1 MNVRRAEMLVLALL
15 CLTAAGAIAFVAV
28 YFVGADTQLL
38 GLTIGL
44 AFAFA
49 AAAAVIAGKAI
60 VPLEIAVEERPRL
73 AEPEQ
78 QEQVMEALEKPVEGI
93 TRKRLLTTA
102 AGGAGVALAGA
113 VVIPLVSLGP
123 DADVQLGKSPW
134 RRGRLL
140 VDVDDAPILADEIGV
155 GSFRTGFPQGADK
168 EALASP
174 VVVVRVEPAQLRL
187 PAERSGW
194 APDGI
199 MAYSKICTHAA
210 CAISLFRYPLYAP
223 NSPGPALVCPCHYS
237 TFDVLR
243 GGDRIFGPAG
253 RPLPQLP
260 LLIDDRGQL
269 VAGGDFSGRPGP
281 SWWSVRK

>member
-1 MNVRRAEMLVLALL
+1 MSVRRAELLVLALL
-15 CLTAAGAIAFVAV
+15 CLTAAGSIAFVAV

-73 AEPEQ
+73 AEREQ
-78 QEQVMEALEKPVEGI
+78 QEQVMEVLEKPVEGI
-93 TRKRLLTTA
+93 TRKGLLTAA

-113 VVIPLVSLGP
+113 LVIPLVSLGP
-123 DADVQLGKSPW
+123 DANVELAESPW

-140 VDVDDAPILADEIGV
+140 VDVDDAPILAHEIGV
-155 GSFRTGFPQGADK
+155 GSFRTAFPQGADK

-174 VVVVRVEPAQLRL
+174 VVVVRVEPDQLRL

-260 LLIDDRGQL
+260 LLIDQRGQL

-281 SWWSVRK
+281 SWWGVRK

>member
-1 MNVRRAEMLVLALL
+1 MKTRRAELLVLALL
-15 CLTAAGAIAFVAV
+15 CLTAAGGIAFVAV
-28 YFVGADTQLL
+28 YFAGADTQLL
-38 GLTIGL
+38 GLTLGL

-49 AAAAVIAGKAI
+49 AAACVIAGKAV
-60 VPLEIAVEERPRL
+60 VPLEIAVEERPKL
-73 AEPEQ
+73 ADSKQQDELVDTLEQ
-78 QEQVMEALEKPVEGI
+78 PADAI

-113 VVIPLVSLGP
+113 LVIPLVSLGP
-123 DADVQLGKSPW
+123 DANKVLSKSPW
-134 RRGRLL
+134 RRGLLL
-140 VDVDDAPILADEIGV
+140 VGEDDDPIVADDIEV
-155 GSFRTGFPQGADK
+155 GSFRTAFPQGADK
-168 EALASP
+168 RGLASP
-174 VVVVRVEPAQLRL
+174 VVVIRVKPDELRL
-187 PAERSGW
+187 PPERSDW

-210 CAISLFRYPLYAP
+210 CAVSLFRYPLYAP

-260 LLIDDRGQL
+260 LLIGADGRL

-281 SWWSVRK
+281 SWWGVRR

>member
-1 MNVRRAEMLVLALL
+1 MSARRAELLVLALL
-15 CLTAAGAIAFVAV
+15 CLTVAGAIAFVAA
-28 YFVGADTQLL
+28 YFAGANTQLL

-73 AEPEQ
+73 AEPEKQ
-78 QEQVMEALEKPVEGI
+78 AEAIEALEGPVEGI
-93 TRKRLLTTA
+93 TRKRLLATA

-113 VVIPLVSLGP
+113 LVIPLVSLGP
-123 DADVQLGKSPW
+123 DASELLAESPW

-140 VDVDDAPILADEIGV
+140 VDVDDVPILADDLEV
-155 GSFRTGFPQGADK
+155 GSFRTAFPQDADK

-174 VVVVRVEPAQLRL
+174 VVVVRVLPEQLRL
-187 PAERSGW
+187 PPERSGW
-194 APDGI
+194 APEGI
-199 MAYSKICTHAA
+199 MAFSKICTHAA

-260 LLIDDRGQL
+260 LQIDERRRL
-269 VAGGDFSGRPGP
+269 VAGGDFSGRVGP
-281 SWWSVRK
+281 SWWGVRR

>member
-1 MNVRRAEMLVLALL
+1 MKVQRAELLVLALL

-44 AFAFA
+44 AFAFG
-49 AAAAVIAGKAI
+49 AAAAVIAAKAI
-60 VPLEIAVEERPRL
+60 VPLEIAVEERPLL
-73 AEPEQ
+73 AEPQ
-78 QEQVMEALEKPVEGI
+78 KQEDAMEALEQPVEGI
-93 TRKRLLTTA
+93 TRKRLLATA
-102 AGGAGVALAGA
+102 AGGAGVALSGA
-113 VVIPLVSLGP
+113 LVIPLVSLGP
-123 DADVQLGKSPW
+123 DANVLLAESPW

-140 VDVDDAPILADEIGV
+140 VGEDDAPILADDIEV
-155 GSFRTGFPQGADK
+155 GSFLTAFPQGADK

-174 VVVVRVEPAQLRL
+174 VVVVRVKPDELRL
-187 PAERSGW
+187 PPERSGW

-253 RPLPQLP
+253 RSLPQLP
-260 LLIDDRGQL
+260 ILIDDRRRL

-281 SWWSVRK
+281 SWWGVRK